1 MLNYYDCDIYLNE
14 IPGEISLG
22 ISFTG
27 CPIHCRGCHWEPL
40 WDNRL
45 GSPLTYET
53 LEYMITKNNYASCIL
68 FMGGEWSKFLI
79 NFIKYVRGGY
89 PDKKTALYSGQEL
102 AFFEGTEYM
111 HYLDYLK
118 VGPYIEELG
127 GLQSPDT
134 NQRLFK
140 LENGEIEEDLTLW
153 LQKNTAKIQ

>member
-1 MLNYYDCDIYLNE
+1 MPNYYDCDIYLNE

-27 CPIHCRGCHWEPL
+27 CPIHCKGCHWEPL

-53 LEYMITKNNYASCIL
+53 LEYMIAKNRYASCIL
-68 FMGGEWSKFLI
+68 FMGGEWDKFLI
-79 NFIKYVRGGY
+79 NFIKYVKGGY

-102 AFFEGTEYM
+102 AFFEDTEYM
-111 HYLDYLK
+111 DYLDYLK

-127 GLQSPDT
+127 GLQFPST

-140 LENGEIEEDLTLW
+140 LDNGEIEEDLTKW
-153 LQKNTAKIQ
+153 ITMNSKSIQ

>member
-53 LEYMITKNNYASCIL
+53 LEYMITRNNYASCIL
-68 FMGGEWSKFLI
+68 FMGGEWDKFLI

-102 AFFEGTEYM
+102 AFFEDTEYM
-111 HYLDYLK
+111 DYLDYLK

-134 NQRLFK
+134 NQRLFR

>member
-111 HYLDYLK
+111 DYLDYLK

-134 NQRLFK
+134 NQRLFR